1 MHAVVYI
8 GVARPLLKQARRSS
22 ERENCS
28 RREGHAETGASRDRF
43 LMFKLLRYFSLTSF
57 VSVVVVAAVLG
68 IIYREIAVHSL
79 VTMGESSNRSVTRV
93 LSNSLWP
100 KVMPYLATADTLP
113 SERLQEHPH
122 REALAE
128 TLAANLKGLSV
139 AKVKIYDMGG
149 RTVFSTDPKQ
159 MGEDRSDNAGFRE
172 ARSGV
177 VATELTH
184 RDEFAALDG
193 IIENADLL
201 ATYIPV
207 RRSDGEI
214 SAVFQVYDDVTPF
227 LARIDRMQWMVI
239 VGVFVIL
246 CVLYGVLFVI
256 VRHADGVIQRQYRQR
271 DAAERAL
278 KRAQRTLEQRVEQRT
293 LELARVNAGLQ
304 AEVAERHLADQRVV
318 HMAHHDALTGLPN
331 RTLFADRVAQAIAR
345 AHRRDGKIAVLFLDL
360 DRFKNVNDSLGHAI
374 GDLLLTAVAERLTN
388 CLREED
394 TAARLGGDEFII
406 SLPDVADAGEA
417 ARVAGRIL
425 AELAKPFTIAD
436 HQLHAD
442 GSIGIAL
449 YPADGD
455 TAETL
460 MRNADTAMYHAKESG
475 RANYQFFSAQMTE
488 RVSRRLSTETDLRR
502 ALEHGEF
509 ALHYQPLIDLVTSR
523 VSGAEA
529 LLRWPQN
536 EHRLM
541 SPAEFIPIAED
552 TGLIIPLGEWV
563 LLEACS
569 QAQAWQARHPGLRI
583 AVNLSARQFRQ
594 KDLIGMIERVLGETG
609 LAPTLLELELTES
622 MLMHHAEE
630 TVGILT
636 RLDEMGVRLAIDD
649 FGTGYSSLS
658 YLKRFPIHS
667 LKVDRSFVRDIST
680 DPDDAAI
687 VTAIVAMARS
697 LNLDVTAEGVETE
710 EQATFLRSLACH
722 QAQGYYFGRPMSAQ
736 EFAAR
741 LAVIATTETLRVA
754 A

>member
-1 MHAVVYI
+1 
-8 GVARPLLKQARRSS
+8 
-22 ERENCS
+22 
-28 RREGHAETGASRDRF
+28 
-43 LMFKLLRYFSLTSF
+43 MFKLLRYFSLTSF
-57 VSVVVVAAVLG
+57 VSVVIVAAILGVL
-68 IIYREIAVHSL
+68 YRELAIHSL
-79 VTMGESSNRSVTRV
+79 VTMGESNNRAVTRV
-93 LSNSLWP
+93 LANSVWP
-100 KVMPYLATADTLP
+100 KLVPYLATADTLP
-113 SERLQEHPH
+113 NERLSEHPE
-122 REALAE
+122 REMLTE
-128 TLAANLKGLSV
+128 TLTTLLRGLSV
-139 AKVKIYDMGG
+139 AKVKVYDMGG

-159 MGEDRSDNAGFRE
+159 IGEDKSGNAGFQG
-172 ARSGV
+172 ARSGAV
-177 VATELTH
+177 TSELTH
-184 RDEFAALDG
+184 RDEFSG
-193 IIENADLL
+193 FEGVIENADLL
-201 ATYIPV
+201 STYIPV
-207 RRSDGEI
+207 RRRSDGAI
-214 SAVFQVYDDVTPF
+214 GAVFEVYDDVTPF
-227 LARIDRMQWMVI
+227 LARIERMQWMV
-239 VGVFVIL
+239 VLGVFTIL

-278 KRAQRTLEQRVEQRT
+278 KRAQRTLEQRVEERT

-304 AEVAERHLADQRVV
+304 AEVAERRLADQRVV

-331 RTLFADRVAQAIAR
+331 RTLFADRVGQAIAR

-417 ARVAGRIL
+417 ARVATRIL
-425 AELAKPFTIAD
+425 GELAKPFTIAN

-455 TAETL
+455 SAETL

-502 ALEHGEF
+502 ALEQGEF
-509 ALHYQPLIDLVTSR
+509 ALNYQPLIDLAANR

-541 SPAEFIPIAED
+541 SPSEFIPIAED

-569 QAQAWQARHPGLRI
+569 QAQAWQARHPGLKI
-583 AVNLSARQFRQ
+583 SVNLSARQFRQ

-609 LAPTLLELELTES
+609 LAPPLLELELTES

-630 TVGILT
+630 TVGILS
-636 RLDEMGVRLAIDD
+636 RLNEMGVRLAIDD

-667 LKVDRSFVRDIST
+667 LKIDRSFVRDIST

-697 LNLDVTAEGVETE
+697 LDLNVTAEGVETE

-722 QAQGYYFGRPMSAQ
+722 HAQGFYFGRPVTAQ
-736 EFAAR
+736 EFGAR
-741 LAVIATTETLRVA
+741 LALGGSTEALRVA

>member
-1 MHAVVYI
+1 
-8 GVARPLLKQARRSS
+8 
-22 ERENCS
+22 
-28 RREGHAETGASRDRF
+28 
-43 LMFKLLRYFSLTSF
+43 MFKLLRYFSLTSF
-57 VSVVVVAAVLG
+57 VSVVIVAAILG
-68 IIYREIAVHSL
+68 VFYRELAVRSL
-79 VTMGESSNRSVTRV
+79 VTMGESNNRAITRV
-93 LSNSLWP
+93 LANSLWP
-100 KVMPYLATADTLP
+100 MLLPYLATADTLP
-113 SERLQEHPH
+113 NERLESHPD
-122 REALAE
+122 REEFARVLAKH
-128 TLAANLKGLSV
+128 LKGLTV
-139 AKVKIYDMGG
+139 AKVKVYDMNG
-149 RTVFSTDPKQ
+149 RTVFSTDPGQ
-159 MGEDRSDNAGFRE
+159 IGEDKSNNAGFKG
-172 ARSGV
+172 ARFGSV
-177 VATELTH
+177 TSELTH
-184 RDEFAALDG
+184 RDEFSAFDKV
-193 IIENADLL
+193 IENADLL
-201 ATYIPV
+201 STYIPV
-207 RRSDGEI
+207 RRNTDGAI
-214 SAVFQVYDDVTPF
+214 GAVFELYDDVTPF
-227 LARIDRMQWMVI
+227 LARIERTQWMV
-239 VGVFVIL
+239 VLGVFAIL

-256 VRHADGVIQRQYRQR
+256 VRHADGVIQRQYRKR

-278 KRAQRTLEQRVEQRT
+278 RRAQHTLEQRVEERT
-293 LELARVNAGLQ
+293 LELARVNEGLQ
-304 AEVAERHLADQRVV
+304 AEVAERRLADQRVV

-345 AHRRDGKIAVLFLDL
+345 AHRRDGRIAVLFLDL

-417 ARVAGRIL
+417 ARIATRIL
-425 AELAKPFTIAD
+425 GELAKPFKIAG

-449 YPADGD
+449 YPTDGGN
-455 TAETL
+455 AETL

-502 ALEHGEF
+502 ALERGEF
-509 ALHYQPLIDLVTSR
+509 FLHYQPLIDLGAGR

-529 LLRWPQN
+529 LLRWPHTEQ
-536 EHRLM
+536 RCM

-569 QAQAWQARHPGLRI
+569 QAQAWQARCPGLRI
-583 AVNLSARQFRQ
+583 SVNLSARQFRQ

-630 TVGILT
+630 TVGILE
-636 RLDEMGVRLAIDD
+636 RLDEMGVHLAIDD

-667 LKVDRSFVRDIST
+667 LKIDRSFVRDISS

-697 LNLDVTAEGVETE
+697 LNLKVTAEGVETE
-710 EQATFLRSLACH
+710 EQAAFLRSLACH
-722 QAQGYYFGRPMSAQ
+722 QAQGYHFGHPMPAA
-736 EFAAR
+736 EFLAR
-741 LAVIATTETLRVA
+741 LPAAAPRSTFRVA

>member
-1 MHAVVYI
+1 
-8 GVARPLLKQARRSS
+8 
-22 ERENCS
+22 
-28 RREGHAETGASRDRF
+28 
-43 LMFKLLRYFSLTSF
+43 MFKLLRYFSLTSL
-57 VSVVVVAAVLG
+57 VSVVIVAGVLG
-68 IIYREIAVHSL
+68 AFYREIAVHSL
-79 VTMGESSNRSVTRV
+79 VAMGETNNGAVARV
-93 LSNSLWP
+93 LTNSLWP
-100 KVMPYLATADTLP
+100 TLAPYLANADALSSDRLEAHP
-113 SERLQEHPH
+113 ERDAFSA
-122 REALAE
+122 ALAGH
-128 TLAANLKGLSV
+128 LQGLSV
-139 AKVKIYDMGG
+139 SKVKLYDLQG
-149 RTVFSTDPKQ
+149 RTIFST
-159 MGEDRSDNAGFRE
+159 EDAEVGVDTSASAGFQS
-172 ARSGV
+172 ARYGS
-177 VATELTH
+177 VASELIH
-184 RDEFAALDG
+184 RDEPSGDERG
-193 IIENADLL
+193 SKNGDLL
-201 ATYIPV
+201 STHIPV
-207 RRSDGEI
+207 RQPSDGAI
-214 SAVFQVYDDVTPF
+214 RAVFEIYDDVTPF
-227 LARIDRMQWMVI
+227 LARIERTQRMVMLA
-239 VGVFVIL
+239 VFSIL

-278 KRAQRTLEQRVEQRT
+278 RRAQHTLTQRVEART
-293 LELARVNAGLQ
+293 AELARANAGLQ
-304 AEVAERHLADQRVV
+304 AEIAERHLADQRVV

-331 RTLFADRVAQAIAR
+331 RTLLADRVGQAIAR
-345 AHRRDGKIAVLFLDL
+345 AHRRGGKLAVLFLDL

-374 GDLLLTAVAERLTN
+374 GDQLLTEVAVRIKA

-406 SLPDVADAGEA
+406 SLPDVADAAEA
-417 ARVAGRIL
+417 AGVAGRIL
-425 AELAKPFTIAD
+425 AELARPFPIGE

-449 YPADGD
+449 YPRDGN

-460 MRNADTAMYHAKESG
+460 LRNADTAMYHAKESG
-475 RANYQFFSAQMTE
+475 RANYQFFNAQMTE
-488 RVSRRLSTETDLRR
+488 RVSHRLSMETELRR

-509 ALHYQPLIDLVTSR
+509 LLHYQPL
-523 VSGAEA
+523 VSLPAARIEGAEA
-529 LLRWPQN
+529 LLRWPQSDR
-536 EHRLM
+536 RLLP
-541 SPAEFIPIAED
+541 PAEFIPIAEE

-609 LAPTLLELELTES
+609 LAPGLLELELTES

-630 TVGILT
+630 TVMILQ
-636 RLDEMGVRLAIDD
+636 RLNEMGVRLAIDD

-658 YLKRFPIHS
+658 YLKRFPLHT

-697 LNLDVTAEGVETE
+697 LGLNVIAEGVETE
-710 EQATFLRSLACH
+710 EQAAFLSALACH
-722 QAQGYYFGRPMSAQ
+722 QAQGYHFGRPIPAV

-741 LAVIATTETLRVA
+741 LANAMAPQSIRVA